1 MEGEFCASNKTRY
14 FISIPQDT
22 GRQLTHFELACMQ
35 LQKKLPIKK
44 VSSDPHRHLLINKPK
59 LTSNIKSFYLPT
71 MCVIGAM
78 AGLFSKYEAID
89 VEKIVNAVAEHNE
102 FWRKGI
108 DSFNNLFEADSSSY
122 LRASSINTHGRLVA
136 GCCFTG
142 LQIVCDLIKEARNM
156 ALAGKHNDAA
166 EITVLLHRMGLV
178 NLHTYQLLLSPKH
191 PEFQNISDAVD
202 DYENKYELCIDND
215 NKWILVSKR
224 EIKKISFI
232 GDEANYK
239 ASSSN
244 DSYIVVTNNEAE
256 TITNEVAQFED
267 NTELQA
273 TTEYVAEETAEAEYV
288 VEENKEEQKEAQYEA
303 NESDWEAN
311 EATQVDELVDQ
322 HQEEKDYHQEE
333 HPQSETKEEH
343 PQSETKAEP
352 VIRQSDYSAKR
363 TKRLPPGVT
372 NGEDKLGS
380 DKSQATL
387 HSSEPKKAGFA
398 PKTPSNANFLEFDAD
413 I

>member
-1 MEGEFCASNKTRY
+1 MEGEFCTSNKTRY

-22 GRQLTHFELACMQ
+22 GRQLTQFELACMQ

-44 VSSDPHRHLLINKPK
+44 ASSDPHRHLLINKPK
-59 LTSNIKSFYLPT
+59 LASNIESFYLPT

-78 AGLFSKYEAID
+78 AGLFSKYEAIN

-102 FWRKGI
+102 FWRKGV
-108 DSFNNLFEADSSSY
+108 DSFNNLFETDSGSY
-122 LRASSINTHGRLVA
+122 LRAASINTQGKLVA

-142 LQIVCDLIKEARNM
+142 LQIVCDLIKEARNLE
-156 ALAGKHNDAA
+156 LAGKHNDAA
-166 EITVLLHRMGLV
+166 EITVLLQRMGLV
-178 NLHTYQLLLSPKH
+178 NLHAYQLLLSPEH
-191 PEFQNISDAVD
+191 PEFQNISDAVG

-256 TITNEVAQFED
+256 TIMNEVAQLED

-273 TTEYVAEETAEAEYV
+273 TTEYVEEETAEAECV
-288 VEENKEEQKEAQYEA
+288 VEEHKEAQYEI

-311 EATQVDELVDQ
+311 EATQVDEFVEQ
-322 HQEEKDYHQEE
+322 HQEEKGYLQEE
-333 HPQSETKEEH
+333 HPQ
-343 PQSETKAEP
+343 PETKAEP

-363 TKRLPPGVT
+363 TKRLPPGVI

-380 DKSQATL
+380 DKSQAAID
-387 HSSEPKKAGFA
+387 SSKPKKAGFA
-398 PKTPSNANFLEFDAD
+398 PKKPSNANFLEFDAD